1 MAVSPAELIEQLAPR
16 SERRVVAGLLAFAV
30 ALRIALLFVG
40 YVQTEISRGN
50 PGKNDVQPTREAF
63 SETIARLDFA
73 DPGWY
78 LQIAQD
84 GYARRPFTT
93 ERHENWGFF
102 PGWPLMMRMGAPFL
116 GGAAQAARILAN
128 LASLAALVLLFRLLR
143 LDYSVGVST
152 VATAALCASPY
163 GYHLMRPGAEGAF
176 LLFTVASLLAARR
189 GRQVLA
195 GTMGAMAVLVRPP
208 GLFLF
213 PALLVLVANEAKG
226 DAPSWPWSK
235 IARRAVPLL
244 LIPAALA
251 GYMLYMRS
259 ITGNAFAYFDMQRA
273 NWGQRA
279 QFPLLALARWVRH
292 PFVTSIWGW
301 DLTLL
306 SALAGIAVL
315 VLVGVGVWRQRQG
328 ALHMR
333 PEYWLYLGL
342 NLVMIF
348 SRDYL
353 SGVGRYLLP
362 VFPLFLLLALV
373 LARRPA
379 TLLAIG
385 AVSIVLQT
393 FLFTNLLSYQTWA
406 G

>member
-1 MAVSPAELIEQLAPR
+1 MAVAPAELIEQLAPR

-63 SETIARLDFA
+63 SEAIARLDFA

-78 LQIAQD
+78 KQIAQD
-84 GYARRPFTT
+84 GYARRAFTT
-93 ERHENWGFF
+93 ERQENWGFF

-128 LASLAALVLLFRLLR
+128 LASFAALVLLFQLLR

-163 GYHLMRPGAEGAF
+163 AYHLMRPGPEGAF
-176 LLFTVASLLAARR
+176 FLFTVASLLAARR
-189 GRQVLA
+189 ERLVLA
-195 GTMGAMAVLVRPP
+195 GTMGAVAVLVRPP

-226 DAPSWPWSK
+226 DARSWPWPK
-235 IARRAVPLL
+235 IARRSLPVL

-259 ITGNAFAYFDMQRA
+259 IIGNAFAYFDMQRA

-279 QFPLLALARWVRH
+279 QYPLVALLRWVGAALRDRH
-292 PFVTSIWGW
+292 
-301 DLTLL
+301 
-306 SALAGIAVL
+306 
-315 VLVGVGVWRQRQG
+315 
-328 ALHMR
+328 
-333 PEYWLYLGL
+333 LGL
-342 NLVMIF
+342 GPDAVFVARLFRGRRQV
-348 SRDYL
+348 
-353 SGVGRYLLP
+353 SGAGLP
-362 VFPLFLLLALV
+362 VVPAAHAG
-373 LARRPA
+373 ARAPARDAPGHRRRLHRPA
-379 TLLAIG
+379 DLPLHKP
-385 AVSIVLQT
+385 IVVPDLGRVRSLRPRMT
-393 FLFTNLLSYQTWA
+393 TPSL
-406 G
+406 